1 MPMGVGIES
10 VAGLKSSDP
19 ENANAVA
26 TSGEVTKECVP
37 GLPSWRLRKDRILV
51 LRLSGEENEF
61 LPSEVTVE

>member
-1 MPMGVGIES
+1 VPAELGIES

-19 ENANAVA
+19 EYANAVA

-51 LRLSGEENEF
+51 LRLSR
-61 LPSEVTVE
+61 